1 MQNKLQIIIKTK
13 LLRKMKKSFFSAVA
27 LMAVAMLIFTGC
39 AKVPQAEIDSA
50 NAAIESTRVAGA
62 DVYVPEA
69 FVALTDSMSSVME
82 SITSKDSKMFKNF
95 KQETEKLLSIVS
107 QSAEVQ
113 ALTEAKINEL
123 KTQIDQM
130 MLAISGN
137 IDASKALIGQAPK
150 GKEGNTALMAIKAD
164 VAAIETS
171 LGELKTVVGTENYF
185 TTLDKAKAI
194 DAQISSIKAELE
206 EVISKFNSKNRR

>member
-1 MQNKLQIIIKTK
+1 
-13 LLRKMKKSFFSAVA
+13 MKKSFFSTAA
-27 LMAVAMLIFTGC
+27 LMALAMLIFTGC
-39 AKVPQAEIDSA
+39 AKIPQAEIDSA
-50 NAAIESTRVAGA
+50 NAAIEATRTAGA

-107 QSAEVQ
+107 QSDEVK
-113 ALTEAKINEL
+113 ALTEAKVAEL
-123 KTQIDQM
+123 KEQVDQI

-137 IDASKALIGQAPK
+137 IDAAKTLIGQAPK
-150 GKEGNTALMAIKAD
+150 GKEGNTALLAIKAD

-194 DAQISSIKAELE
+194 DAQITSIKTELE
-206 EVISKFNSKNRR
+206 EVISKFNSKNRK